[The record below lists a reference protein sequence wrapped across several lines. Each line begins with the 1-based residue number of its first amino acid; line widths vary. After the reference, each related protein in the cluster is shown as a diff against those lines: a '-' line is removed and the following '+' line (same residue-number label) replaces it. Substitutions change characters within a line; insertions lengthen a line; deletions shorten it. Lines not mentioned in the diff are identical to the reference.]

1 MVIVVLVG
9 GRASFVALLRDY
21 SAGVV
26 VEIENAIV
34 FARRRAFPQQNV
46 WVSSY
51 PLGYSD
57 LDVSSWPAEIHLT
70 KVKLVGSLTLKSY
83 CI

>member
-1 MVIVVLVG
+1 VARFATVDVLFEPRAVMVIVVLVG

-34 FARRRAFPQQNV
+34 ATEPPFMLF
-46 WVSSY
+46 
-51 PLGYSD
+51 
-57 LDVSSWPAEIHLT
+57 
-70 KVKLVGSLTLKSY
+70 
-83 CI
+83 